1 MAVSNSSNPG
11 ASKNCPWVCP
21 LITTP
26 QNPSSAIARLASTMA
41 APGSGVGRVA
51 KALNRSGWAA
61 TASAHRSLS
70 ARLSPSACSAGT
82 CWDPGATTDRICMS
96 IPASSMTRSRC
107 SSTSTS
113 FAVSASGDIGV
124 GHTWSTRSA
133 GSTCSSRA
141 ISVIAILGG
150 GGSGRAVDSLGHAS
164 SEAFD

>member
-11 ASKNCPWVCP
+11 ASKNRPWVCP
-21 LITTP
+21 LMTTP

-41 APGSGVGRVA
+41 APGSWVGRVA
-51 KALNRSGWAA
+51 NALNRSGWAA
-61 TASAHRSLS
+61 TASAHRSLT
-70 ARLSPSACSAGT
+70 ARLSPAACLGGHLLGSRRCHRQDLHVDT
-82 CWDPGATTDRICMS
+82 RVVHDPQSLLVEVHQFRGERF
-96 IPASSMTRSRC
+96 RSGR
-107 SSTSTS
+107 
-113 FAVSASGDIGV
+113 V

-150 GGSGRAVDSLGHAS
+150 GGSVRAVDSLGHAS